1 MPLRL
6 RACTADGKYRSAVI
20 EMLSMKDNAKAVPR
34 LSKVSILALQAQ
46 PCGYAS
52 LDVTAI
58 WCADVSLGNVL
69 RQAAGLF
76 KARDHEGPAAA
87 TPRAA
92 KVLGVGIEQ
101 VGVWRR
107 GCALQ
112 QAAGSGGRAGAKGEG
127 RGGKTEGRV
136 SE

>member
-52 LDVTAI
+52 LDVTAS
-58 WCADVSLGNVL
+58 WCADVSLGNIL
-69 RQAAGLF
+69 RQAMYEEWIDKQSFLRQADRMV
-76 KARDHEGPAAA
+76 ARVRH
-87 TPRAA
+87 R
-92 KVLGVGIEQ
+92 
-101 VGVWRR
+101 
-107 GCALQ
+107 
-112 QAAGSGGRAGAKGEG
+112 
-127 RGGKTEGRV
+127 
-136 SE
+136 